1 MKILNVKKAEEK
13 TTELV
18 FIIDRS
24 GSMAGLEKDTIGGF
38 NSMLKKQKAD
48 KEKCFVSTVLF
59 DSEISVICDR
69 QDIKDVKP
77 MTENEY
83 CVGGCTALL
92 DALGGAIHHISN
104 IHKYARKSD
113 VPNKTLFVVITD
125 GFENASRKYNSNQV
139 KNMVEKQ
146 KNKYEWEF
154 IFLGANIDS
163 VETAR
168 NFGFDEDC
176 TVDYCPDSIGTAN
189 VYEAVNNAV
198 SCIRQSTTLSKNWS
212 ENVKQDFKKRSK

>member
-1 MKILNVKKAEEK
+1 
-13 TTELV
+13 
-18 FIIDRS
+18 
-24 GSMAGLEKDTIGGF
+24 
-38 NSMLKKQKAD
+38 MLKKQKAD

-146 KNKYEWEF
+146 KNKYGWEF

-198 SCIRQSTTLSKNWS
+198 SCVRQSTKLSKNWS
-212 ENVKQDFKKRSK
+212 ENVKQDFEKRSK